1 MKRITFLILSILLVL
16 SCKNNTSTSKQ
27 IVKPKIEENDLIKNE
42 KKYESNC
49 FEITNRFLPLP
60 IKGGDELMTLLI
72 ENDIE
77 SVEYNCDFDE
87 VLIKKLCNTDS
98 KSLYFLPKNE
108 KFTLAILS
116 DECGDN
122 NHYLLL
128 SFKNTELVDYIS
140 VYQYY
145 EEMEEGSK
153 RIITD
158 FKVTEDFKISVC
170 KKKFKGRD
178 LKSEIKKM
186 YEINS
191 SGKFIEI

>member
-1 MKRITFLILSILLVL
+1 MKRITFLILLILLVL

-145 EEMEEGSK
+145 EEMEEESK

-178 LKSEIKKM
+178 LKSEIKKCM
-186 YEINS
+186 KLTLQES
-191 SGKFIEI
+191 L